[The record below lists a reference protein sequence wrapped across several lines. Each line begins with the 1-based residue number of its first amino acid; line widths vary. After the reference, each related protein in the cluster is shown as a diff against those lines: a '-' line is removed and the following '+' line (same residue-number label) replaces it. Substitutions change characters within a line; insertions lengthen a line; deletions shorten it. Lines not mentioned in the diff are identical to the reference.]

1 MRCSAFTRIVNT
13 HECLKTKPNHHLHL
27 LLTSPNSNDL
37 ELSQTDRTDTIHHY
51 TFMYIGIIRKNFVN
65 FYYDF
70 IGFCLL
76 MFALIQ
82 FSLKAEFNAVL
93 LTE

>member
-1 MRCSAFTRIVNT
+1 
-13 HECLKTKPNHHLHL
+13 
-27 LLTSPNSNDL
+27 
-37 ELSQTDRTDTIHHY
+37 
-51 TFMYIGIIRKNFVN
+51 MYIGIIRKNFVN

-93 LTE
+93 LTEWV